1 MFHNGNH
8 GLVEVSVWLNKYQL
22 EKQGNCWPA
31 TSGTAPHTPVV
42 ASCRTQPAPLSR
54 SCAGPGARHT
64 HRETRQLILVM
75 IVSTDQ
81 QAFSV
86 TILVKAEE
94 EEIVKVKQEEVE
106 MVEARGHEGL
116 VLEGLAGLREQGLLL
131 DTRLWA
137 ESQSFQVNTKGLLH
151 LIELTK

>member
-1 MFHNGNH
+1 M
-8 GLVEVSVWLNKYQL
+8 VWLNKHQL

-31 TSGTAPHTPVV
+31 TSPTALHCTPVV

-94 EEIVKVKQEEVE
+94 EEIVKVKQEEEVE

-151 LIELTK
+151 LIESTK

>member
-1 MFHNGNH
+1 M
-8 GLVEVSVWLNKYQL
+8 Q
-22 EKQGNCWPA
+22 
-31 TSGTAPHTPVV
+31 TPH
-42 ASCRTQPAPLSR
+42 S
-54 SCAGPGARHT
+54 
-64 HRETRQLILVM
+64 QLIM

-106 MVEARGHEGL
+106 MLEARGHEGL

-137 ESQSFQVNTKGLLH
+137 ESQNFQVNHKKLSASYSLVTDPRQFNP
-151 LIELTK
+151 TC

>member
-1 MFHNGNH
+1 
-8 GLVEVSVWLNKYQL
+8 
-22 EKQGNCWPA
+22 
-31 TSGTAPHTPVV
+31 
-42 ASCRTQPAPLSR
+42 
-54 SCAGPGARHT
+54 
-64 HRETRQLILVM
+64 M

-94 EEIVKVKQEEVE
+94 EETVKQVKQEEEVE

-131 DTRLWA
+131 DTRLWT
-137 ESQSFQVNTKGLLH
+137 EGQSFQVNQLFFLSNA
-151 LIELTK
+151 IYQFVWIADSC

>member
-1 MFHNGNH
+1 
-8 GLVEVSVWLNKYQL
+8 
-22 EKQGNCWPA
+22 
-31 TSGTAPHTPVV
+31 
-42 ASCRTQPAPLSR
+42 
-54 SCAGPGARHT
+54 
-64 HRETRQLILVM
+64 M

-106 MVEARGHEGL
+106 MLEARGHEGL

-137 ESQSFQVNTKGLLH
+137 ESQNFQVNHKKLSASYCHVTDPRQFNP
-151 LIELTK
+151 TCW

>member
-1 MFHNGNH
+1 
-8 GLVEVSVWLNKYQL
+8 
-22 EKQGNCWPA
+22 
-31 TSGTAPHTPVV
+31 
-42 ASCRTQPAPLSR
+42 
-54 SCAGPGARHT
+54 
-64 HRETRQLILVM
+64 M

-94 EEIVKVKQEEVE
+94 EEIVKVKQEEEVE

-137 ESQSFQVNTKGLLH
+137 ESQSFQVNTKVLASDRVDRVNG
-151 LIELTK
+151 IALTGAHH

>member
-1 MFHNGNH
+1 MF
-8 GLVEVSVWLNKYQL
+8 
-22 EKQGNCWPA
+22 A
-31 TSGTAPHTPVV
+31 ATAPL
-42 ASCRTQPAPLSR
+42 QPALP
-54 SCAGPGARHT
+54 AARHRDPQSRWAERAVQT
-64 HRETRQLILVM
+64 PHSQLIM

-106 MVEARGHEGL
+106 MLEARGHEGL

-137 ESQSFQVNTKGLLH
+137 ESQNFQVNHKKLSASYCHVTDPRQFNP
-151 LIELTK
+151 TC

>member
-1 MFHNGNH
+1 
-8 GLVEVSVWLNKYQL
+8 
-22 EKQGNCWPA
+22 
-31 TSGTAPHTPVV
+31 
-42 ASCRTQPAPLSR
+42 
-54 SCAGPGARHT
+54 
-64 HRETRQLILVM
+64 M

-94 EEIVKVKQEEVE
+94 EEIVKVKQEEGGE
-106 MVEARGHEGL
+106 MGEARGHEGL

>member
-1 MFHNGNH
+1 
-8 GLVEVSVWLNKYQL
+8 
-22 EKQGNCWPA
+22 
-31 TSGTAPHTPVV
+31 
-42 ASCRTQPAPLSR
+42 
-54 SCAGPGARHT
+54 
-64 HRETRQLILVM
+64 M

-106 MVEARGHEGL
+106 MLEARGHEGL
-116 VLEGLAGLREQGLLL
+116 ALEGLAGLREQGLLL

-137 ESQSFQVNTKGLLH
+137 ESQNFQVNHKKLSESYCNVTDPRQFNP
-151 LIELTK
+151 TC

>member
-1 MFHNGNH
+1 MEPTLHCTSGGFLPHA
-8 GLVEVSVWLNKYQL
+8 
-22 EKQGNCWPA
+22 A
-31 TSGTAPHTPVV
+31 TSLG
-42 ASCRTQPAPLSR
+42 R

-64 HRETRQLILVM
+64 HQLIIVM

-94 EEIVKVKQEEVE
+94 EEIVKQVKQEEEVE

-137 ESQSFQVNTKGLLH
+137 ESQSFQVNSKGLPC
-151 LIELTK
+151 I

>member
-1 MFHNGNH
+1 M
-8 GLVEVSVWLNKYQL
+8 VMVVWQL
-22 EKQGNCWPA
+22 EKQGNCGPPLH
-31 TSGTAPHTPVV
+31 SSTAPLP
-42 ASCRTQPAPLSR
+42 AARTVPTR

-64 HRETRQLILVM
+64 RQLIGM

-94 EEIVKVKQEEVE
+94 EEIVKVKQEEEVE

-137 ESQSFQVNTKGLLH
+137 ESQSFQVN
-151 LIELTK
+151 

>member
-1 MFHNGNH
+1 M
-8 GLVEVSVWLNKYQL
+8 Q
-22 EKQGNCWPA
+22 
-31 TSGTAPHTPVV
+31 TPH
-42 ASCRTQPAPLSR
+42 S
-54 SCAGPGARHT
+54 
-64 HRETRQLILVM
+64 QLIM

-106 MVEARGHEGL
+106 MLEARGHEGL

-137 ESQSFQVNTKGLLH
+137 ESQNFQVNHKKLSASYSH
-151 LIELTK
+151 AAPSR

>member
-1 MFHNGNH
+1 MACHPLH
-8 GLVEVSVWLNKYQL
+8 T
-22 EKQGNCWPA
+22 A
-31 TSGTAPHTPVV
+31 TAPRFLPHAPRPAVALGRARGTHT
-42 ASCRTQPAPLSR
+42 A
-54 SCAGPGARHT
+54 
-64 HRETRQLILVM
+64 TRQLIGIM

-137 ESQSFQVNTKGLLH
+137 ESQSFQVN
-151 LIELTK
+151 

>member
-1 MFHNGNH
+1 
-8 GLVEVSVWLNKYQL
+8 
-22 EKQGNCWPA
+22 
-31 TSGTAPHTPVV
+31 
-42 ASCRTQPAPLSR
+42 
-54 SCAGPGARHT
+54 
-64 HRETRQLILVM
+64 M

-94 EEIVKVKQEEVE
+94 EEVVKVKQEEEVE
-106 MVEARGHEGL
+106 MMEARGHEGL

-137 ESQSFQVNTKGLLH
+137 ESQSFQVNQKTCLL
-151 LIELTK
+151 LIELAN

>member
-1 MFHNGNH
+1 
-8 GLVEVSVWLNKYQL
+8 
-22 EKQGNCWPA
+22 
-31 TSGTAPHTPVV
+31 
-42 ASCRTQPAPLSR
+42 
-54 SCAGPGARHT
+54 
-64 HRETRQLILVM
+64 M

-94 EEIVKVKQEEVE
+94 EDVVKVKQEQEESEVE

-137 ESQSFQVNTKGLLH
+137 ESQSFQVNQKGRLFLKELLTHTRRLVVFLGGNGQMFELQQAFCSLAVKLRSEYHKGLYCGGTRC
-151 LIELTK
+151 LIECMP

>member
-1 MFHNGNH
+1 MACH
-8 GLVEVSVWLNKYQL
+8 
-22 EKQGNCWPA
+22 CTPA
-31 TSGTAPHTPVV
+31 QPRFLPHARCRPAVALGRARGTH
-42 ASCRTQPAPLSR
+42 C
-54 SCAGPGARHT
+54 
-64 HRETRQLILVM
+64 QLIGM

-94 EEIVKVKQEEVE
+94 EEVVKVKQEEEVE
-106 MVEARGHEGL
+106 MMEARGHEGL

-137 ESQSFQVNTKGLLH
+137 ESQSFQVNQKTCLL
-151 LIELTK
+151 LIELAN